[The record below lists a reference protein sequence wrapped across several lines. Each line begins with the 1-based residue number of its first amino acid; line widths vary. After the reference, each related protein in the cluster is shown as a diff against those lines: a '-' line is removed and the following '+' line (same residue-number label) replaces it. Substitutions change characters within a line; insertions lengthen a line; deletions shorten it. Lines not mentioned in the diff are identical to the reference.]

1 MTKLPPPTDL
11 ARQLGTMLQNQR
23 VREGLTQSE
32 LAERA
37 ELSLKYVGE
46 IERGEANVTIQ
57 ALERLAS
64 VLRWDPWSLFAPEQ
78 QAMSEGAHQVLVAQV
93 GDARDRLQTIL
104 DWLLALNP
112 ARRLAADLARVTKAD
127 RRKRP
132 RARAGV
138 R

>member
-11 ARQLGTMLQNQR
+11 ARQLGIMLQDQR
-23 VREGLTQSE
+23 LREGLTQSE

-46 IERGEANVTIQ
+46 IERGEANVTVQ

-78 QAMSEGAHQVLVAQV
+78 QVMSEGAHQVLVSQV

-104 DWLLALNP
+104 DWLVALNP
-112 ARRLAADLARVTKAD
+112 ARRLAADVARSAKAD

-132 RARAGV
+132 RSRAGV

>member
-11 ARQLGTMLQNQR
+11 ARQLGTMLQDQR
-23 VREGLTQSE
+23 LREGLTQSE

-78 QAMSEGAHQVLVAQV
+78 QAMSEAP
-93 GDARDRLQTIL
+93 IKS
-104 DWLLALNP
+104 WS
-112 ARRLAADLARVTKAD
+112 
-127 RRKRP
+127 RKSAMRAIDSRP
-132 RARAGV
+132 FSIGYWR
-138 R
+138 